1 MKHPNFTFHDIEI
14 SIEPRIVRVESA
26 DALKTFLKGRGMKA
40 ARELSRVLHEE
51 YEQRFEKELDIT
63 RNSLAMEIYMH
74 VLVQKIALALKK
86 ITGERGLVKR
96 ALRSTAVIDCGE
108 KIEDTN
114 RFAWDFLSIFMR
126 KNKNQ

>member
-1 MKHPNFTFHDIEI
+1 MKNSNFSFHDVAV

-26 DALKTFLKGRGMKA
+26 DALKAFLKGRGMKA
-40 ARELSRVLHEE
+40 AKELSRELHEE
-51 YEQRFEKELDIT
+51 YRRRFDKELDIT

-96 ALRSTAVIDCGE
+96 VLRSTAVIDCGE

-114 RFAWDFLSIFMR
+114 RFAWDFLSIFMKKDNR
-126 KNKNQ
+126 